1 VKEITVLWIFLTK
14 ILPPSTRQ
22 KSILWRIDNTAAL
35 AHIRKEG
42 GLKGRPLLQAAER
55 ILLLAHQ
62 HHLCLLPA
70 FIPSEENLQ
79 VDAAS
84 RFQSIPDW
92 HLSPRV
98 FLQVSALRGLPQIDF
113 FASRQS
119 AQTSRF
125 YSWDAKDTPE
135 AINAL
140 SQRWDFELAFLFPPI
155 PLLKRVIRKLERS
168 RGTFLL
174 VTPYWVAQTWFG
186 SLQALRVED
195 VRRFPFSND
204 LIVNL
209 TTGEPLPNLE
219 RLFLV
224 VWTILGGIGES
235 TPYRTGPS
243 ISSRQDGSDPQRTAM
258 KELGSH
264 SRPFSA
270 LPSFLSIRRL

>member
-1 VKEITVLWIFLTK
+1 M
-14 ILPPSTRQ
+14 
-22 KSILWRIDNTAAL
+22 AAL

-42 GLKGRPLLQAAER
+42 GLKGRPLLEAAER

-62 HHLCLLPA
+62 RHLLLLPA
-70 FIPSEENLQ
+70 FIHSEENIQ
-79 VDAAS
+79 ADAAS

-98 FLQVSALRGLPQIDF
+98 FLQISALRGLPQINL
-113 FASRQS
+113 FASRHS

-125 YSWDAKDTPE
+125 YSWDAKGAPE

-155 PLLKRVIRKLERS
+155 PLFKRVIRKLERS

-174 VTPYWVAQTWFG
+174 VIPYWDAQTWFA

-195 VRRFPFSND
+195 VFCLPFNDD
-204 LIVNL
+204 LIVDL
-209 TTGEPLPNLE
+209 TTGEPPPNLE

-235 TPYRTGPS
+235 MPYWTGPS
-243 ISSRQDGSDPQRTAM
+243 VSSRQDGSDPQRTTM
-258 KELGSH
+258 KELGSLL
-264 SRPFSA
+264 RLFSA
-270 LPSFLSIRRL
+270 LPPFLSIRRL